1 MAANS
6 SAPTRCSVLAASA
19 AAGAFGLLP
28 VAYLRPQ
35 PAARGS
41 NFSGKYA
48 DKTLRSGI
56 GHNLP
61 QEAPRAFAEAVLE
74 VEGYAS

>member
-28 VAYLRPQ
+28 VPYPRPQ

-41 NFSGKYA
+41 SFSGKYA
-48 DKTLRSGI
+48 HKTLGGI

-61 QEAPRAFAEAVLE
+61 QETPRAFAEAVLE